1 MGALCQYGGPI
12 WGAVSAEL
20 SRQPSSYALPEPD
33 PDDPQP
39 PEQTRKPE
47 IEQEPCVEENIM
59 NPIAKAKTIRVAPGS
74 RNNRRDKYGMARL
87 LGSQDISKN
96 AVNAEM
102 KK

>member
-1 MGALCQYGGPI
+1 MAWAAVILSSAGGYL
-12 WGAVSAEL
+12 GSLAAA
-20 SRQPSSYALPEPD
+20 QPSSYALPEPG

-39 PEQTRKPE
+39 PEQTQKPE
-47 IEQEPCVEENIM
+47 IEQESCVEENIM
-59 NPIAKAKTIRVAPGS
+59 KPIAKAKTIRVAPGS

-96 AVNAEM
+96 SVNSEM